1 MPTALEVTKRYLYAD
16 AYNRYDIDDMPIED
30 CKFLNFT
37 EFLDEIDIFKNP
49 TVARSSGL
57 YKNGK
62 WSLLGFSVKT
72 FREEN
77 EDLDIDIDEE
87 INTTNNHDNSFTLK
101 WEYTLF
107 NGVFSDDNQVKKT
120 PKLEIEKCIKET
132 ARFLEKTLSNDF
144 INDVNEAREL
154 QQQIL
159 KQHNQDNLDLLEIC
173 IISDNIIDI
182 DKLPEKVKLKNIDLE
197 CRIKYW
203 DIKRWNDLKRSK
215 SKRESINIDLKSETY
230 NLYDIPFVKKE
241 IRGKMTYYLSIFPGD
256 LIADLYETYNT
267 SLLENNVRVFLS
279 ATRKANKAIRQT
291 IGSNS
296 GEDAHK
302 FFSYNNGISATAEKI
317 EIENGKILKI
327 KDFQIVNGG
336 QTTATIHYSRR
347 RDKYSLKDVFI
358 AVKITELKKSK
369 EYSSIVNKISQA
381 ANTQSAV
388 SESDFFANDKML
400 VEIEKLS
407 AKNPIQTDDERNI
420 FYFFE
425 RMKGQFNVSKLTSG
439 TGKNQQRW
447 LETHPKPLMFD
458 KIDLARWANMMEE
471 LPHIAATGAQKQFK
485 DYMNNK
491 NFQRED
497 INFNNYK
504 DLIGLGLLFKRIK
517 KLCGTSS
524 GKVYP
529 SLTIDPI
536 TKTHAPVAMST
547 AIYTTALIHK
557 ITSGQL
563 DYWGFYDYEYMLA
576 KAINSKDRINSDLDL
591 ILEKLIKLTWNQIA
605 KYGGAAAQ
613 EKTKTLEC
621 WNFVKSNISIS
632 DDIYKKLKQFSIS
645 VEEKTKRSSFIENS
659 EDSDYFEGLSLLLND
674 GGIVLQKLQEIAST
688 NGDFISE
695 KRTISNFIKK
705 IQRGL
710 LLPMKRVEEIKNFHE
725 LLIGKGFKFELNTK
739 GELIKEL
746 SLSDIYNKV
755 FKNKDL
761 FLEKLYESCF
771 DDEVLFD
778 ENEKKYSEIKDI
790 IEKYYREYGLS
801 IEDIYKL
808 NS

>member
-1 MPTALEVTKRYLYAD
+1 
-16 AYNRYDIDDMPIED
+16 
-30 CKFLNFT
+30 
-37 EFLDEIDIFKNP
+37 
-49 TVARSSGL
+49 
-57 YKNGK
+57 
-62 WSLLGFSVKT
+62 
-72 FREEN
+72 
-77 EDLDIDIDEE
+77 
-87 INTTNNHDNSFTLK
+87 
-101 WEYTLF
+101 
-107 NGVFSDDNQVKKT
+107 
-120 PKLEIEKCIKET
+120 
-132 ARFLEKTLSNDF
+132 
-144 INDVNEAREL
+144 
-154 QQQIL
+154 
-159 KQHNQDNLDLLEIC
+159 
-173 IISDNIIDI
+173 
-182 DKLPEKVKLKNIDLE
+182 
-197 CRIKYW
+197 
-203 DIKRWNDLKRSK
+203 
-215 SKRESINIDLKSETY
+215 
-230 NLYDIPFVKKE
+230 
-241 IRGKMTYYLSIFPGD
+241 
-256 LIADLYETYNT
+256 
-267 SLLENNVRVFLS
+267 
-279 ATRKANKAIRQT
+279 
-291 IGSNS
+291 
-296 GEDAHK
+296 
-302 FFSYNNGISATAEKI
+302 
-317 EIENGKILKI
+317 
-327 KDFQIVNGG
+327 
-336 QTTATIHYSRR
+336 
-347 RDKYSLKDVFI
+347 
-358 AVKITELKKSK
+358 
-369 EYSSIVNKISQA
+369 
-381 ANTQSAV
+381 
-388 SESDFFANDKML
+388 ML

-425 RMKGQFNVSKLTSG
+425 RMNGQFNVSKLTSG

-517 KLCGTSS
+517 KLCGTST

-695 KRTISNFIKK
+695 KRTISKFIKK

-725 LLIGKGFKFELNTK
+725 LLIDKGFKFELNTK